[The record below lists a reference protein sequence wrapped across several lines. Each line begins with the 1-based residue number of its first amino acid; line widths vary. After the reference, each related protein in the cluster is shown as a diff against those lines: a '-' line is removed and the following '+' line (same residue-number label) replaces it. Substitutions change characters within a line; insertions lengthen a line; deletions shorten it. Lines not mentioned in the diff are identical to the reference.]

1 MEMETMATN
10 YMSSRVCYRLFF
22 SHISHQPIFKIRITG
37 ICCFTVLFGAKEYEC
52 NQQNTCMYEAAKLTN
67 ESADKFAAAQASGYK
82 GKEFMKAGANLVS
95 ELKEGRGGLLQAI
108 VSSDNFKAT
117 PYNDK

>member
-1 MEMETMATN
+1 MRQQNSQM
-10 YMSSRVCYRLFF
+10 
-22 SHISHQPIFKIRITG
+22 
-37 ICCFTVLFGAKEYEC
+37 
-52 NQQNTCMYEAAKLTN
+52 NQQTSLPLLSLPAIM
-67 ESADKFAAAQASGYK
+67 